1 MEDKRVVDEE
11 LQRVLNQL
19 RKQDKK
25 FWNVNAV
32 KERLFQQWEDLGLDE
47 TLKDSPVGLS
57 RTAVEN
63 AYAGSKISKK
73 TQTSLR
79 VLVNKFD
86 KSLLYVPLEGAD
98 LNLGRFWGV
107 LHKDF
112 RKASKDVI
120 GHYQTYARS
129 NIDPKII
136 WLGHLSF
143 RLGTDDTEPRL
154 IAQLETHR
162 PALGLYGEKRIISDG
177 FACPKGTQTFF
188 VVFRSRFEEDDEG
201 GALCIFER
209 LDRNHKGE
217 IDRMRAYV
225 VQYEAEKSG
234 YFLSK
239 WIVKRKAPDEI
250 RQEYVELSEFGDQS
264 VLDSLEE

>member
-1 MEDKRVVDEE
+1 
-11 LQRVLNQL
+11 
-19 RKQDKK
+19 
-25 FWNVNAV
+25 
-32 KERLFQQWEDLGLDE
+32 
-47 TLKDSPVGLS
+47 
-57 RTAVEN
+57 
-63 AYAGSKISKK
+63 
-73 TQTSLR
+73 
-79 VLVNKFD
+79 
-86 KSLLYVPLEGAD
+86 
-98 LNLGRFWGV
+98 
-107 LHKDF
+107 
-112 RKASKDVI
+112 VI
-120 GHYQTYARS
+120 GHYQTYAKS

-143 RLGTDDTEPRL
+143 KLGADDTEPRL

-177 FACPKGTQTFF
+177 FACPKGAQTFF

-209 LDRNHKGE
+209 LDRNHKGQ

-239 WIVKRKAPDEI
+239 WIVKRKGPDEI
-250 RQEYVELSEFGDQS
+250 RQEYVEVSEFGDQS